1 MVEVVEERARLVLE
15 YIAMLQRQGYRPTV
29 AEVDAYAARPHREG
43 PKRQNFAYSLST
55 MMESAFSGPLIE
67 RGETYLD
74 YLKRLRWAK
83 VSQGT
88 VALTP
93 LALAMLRDLNSP
105 KVDPEAQSYVEV
117 TVDPSDKMA
126 FARLLNQFNNLGPG
140 LLIDPYLR
148 LEQFLEVAEATPV
161 TRVLTSSRAFGTDPQ
176 RRLYQRALSA
186 ADGKIQV
193 RHIDKL
199 HDRHYIPETGNIWML
214 GVSLNG
220 VAKNISVLTQ
230 LGDESSKVLRDA
242 YEGYWRDALVLE
254 PTNAVGA
261 VELEIEEGNSA
272 SAS

>member
-1 MVEVVEERARLVLE
+1 MVEVVEDRARLVLE
-15 YIAMLQRQGYRPTV
+15 YIAMLQRQGYRPAV
-29 AEVDAYAARPHREG
+29 AEVDAYAARPHRKD
-43 PKRQNFAYSLST
+43 PTRQSIAASIGT
-55 MMESAFSGPLIE
+55 MMEAALSGPIVE
-67 RGETYLD
+67 SGETYLD
-74 YLKRLRWAK
+74 YMKRLRWVK

-117 TVDPSDKMA
+117 TVDPSDKMS

-140 LLIDPYLR
+140 LLVDPYLR
-148 LEQFLEVAEATPV
+148 LEQFLEVADATPV

-230 LGDESSKVLRDA
+230 LGHESSNVLRDA
-242 YEGYWRDALVLE
+242 YEGYWRDSLVLE
-254 PTNAVGA
+254 PTGAHGAATSENAADGGA
-261 VELEIEEGNSA
+261 GTE
-272 SAS
+272 